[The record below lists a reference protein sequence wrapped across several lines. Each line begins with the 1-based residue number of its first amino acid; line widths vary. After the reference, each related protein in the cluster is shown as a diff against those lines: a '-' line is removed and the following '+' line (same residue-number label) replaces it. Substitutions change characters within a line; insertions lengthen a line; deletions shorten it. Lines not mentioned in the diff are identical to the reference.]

1 MEKRNRTQLVLGVI
15 LILVA
20 GWLIATR
27 VNPDLA
33 KIIRLPAFDWPMWV
47 VFSGAVLLVIGLL
60 VGAPGMAV
68 PACIVAGIGGILYYQ
83 NATGN
88 WESWAYMW
96 TLIPGFV
103 GVGSILA
110 GILGEDF
117 KSSVRHGLEFSDRQ
131 CHPVCHLRHLLPCL
145 EHLRSLQHLCTDRF
159 ALPGWHLADRAR
171 FSAPLIIVKENPMR
185 LRGSLFWGIVLI
197 VLAALLLFSQQG
209 WLKGDIFGYFWP
221 AVSSCLGSGC

>member
-20 GWLIATR
+20 GWLITTR
-27 VNPDLA
+27 INPDLA
-33 KIIRLPAFDWPMWV
+33 KLFHLPPFVWPMWV
-47 VFSGAVLLVIGLL
+47 VFAGAVLLVIGLL
-60 VGAPGMAV
+60 TGAPGMAV

-117 KSSVRHGLEFSDRQ
+117 KPSIRHGLNSLIVSAVLFAIFGTFFHAWTIFGDYSTY
-131 CHPVCHLRHLLPCL
+131 LPIGL
-145 EHLRSLQHLCTDRF
+145 IF
-159 ALPGWHLADRAR
+159 LAGIW
-171 FSAPLIIVKENPMR
+171 LIV
-185 LRGSLFWGIVLI
+185 RGSLHR
-197 VLAALLLFSQQG
+197 
-209 WLKGDIFGYFWP
+209 K
-221 AVSSCLGSGC
+221 